1 MRGLPWPTDAMR
13 RPPWP
18 TTLFLTL
25 TIKYGPVNSICK
37 FICKFIVN
45 PSFHCPDRSAWLTSL
60 FLLFGPQQ
68 VSSRPVFVLCLLRL
82 VTSCHVLSRLVTSC
96 HVLSCGPEHRSAL
109 LHHHPPHLPTRLQRH
124 RHLPPPS
131 PGTASRAAGSGP
143 SPTSRW
149 PAALS
154 AACAVTPPPGGPRH
168 GIQSRERRYAAPPRA
183 PAVSV
188 PAAARPAWQCASR
201 GGEVDGS
208 VAAARMTGQS
218 RRRG

>member
-96 HVLSCGPEHRSAL
+96 HVLSRLVLWSRTPLCSTPPSSASSS
-109 LHHHPPHLPTRLQRH
+109 HPASTPQA
-124 RHLPPPS
+124 PPPPLPLHS
-131 PGTASRAAGSGP
+131 FSGCRLRPEPDFSMARCPLRRLRCHAAAGRAQ
-143 SPTSRW
+143 T
-149 PAALS
+149 
-154 AACAVTPPPGGPRH
+154 RH
-168 GIQSRERRYAAPPRA
+168 P
-183 PAVSV
+183 VS
-188 PAAARPAWQCASR
+188 
-201 GGEVDGS
+201 
-208 VAAARMTGQS
+208 
-218 RRRG
+218 